1 MILICALFINWL
13 NMLRGILFISFLFM
27 GLSVSAQR
35 VFDRRYYN
43 LQGKVEPISIER
55 PLLQFQVRFSAVALM
70 SDRSP
75 IYYRLRL
82 VLPLKKKQ
90 SVRKVVVNGDSLCQT
105 TFIARPKTTQKRS
118 LVNRLWV
125 YKNSFYL
132 LKQQLSIHY
141 SQSLVRGKIE
151 IRRMPVSPKKAYKLT
166 EKTPGY
172 LSD

>member
-1 MILICALFINWL
+1 
-13 NMLRGILFISFLFM
+13 MLRGIIFISFLFM
-27 GLSVSAQR
+27 GWYVSAQR

-43 LQGKVEPISIER
+43 LQGRVEPISTQR

-75 IYYRLRL
+75 VYYRLRL

-90 SVRKVVVNGDSLCQT
+90 NLRTVLVNGDSLYQAAFT
-105 TFIARPKTTQKRS
+105 VPPKTTQKRS

-151 IRRMPVSPKKAYKLT
+151 IRRMPVILRKAYKLT
-166 EKTPGY
+166 DKYPRY

>member
-1 MILICALFINWL
+1 MVRGFI
-13 NMLRGILFISFLFM
+13 FISFFFF
-27 GLSVSAQR
+27 VSSANAQK

-43 LQGKVEPISIER
+43 LQGRVEPISTQR

-90 SVRKVVVNGDSLCQT
+90 SVRAVVVNGDSLYQAAFT
-105 TFIARPKTTQKRS
+105 VPPKTTQKRS
-118 LVNRLWV
+118 LINRLWV
-125 YKNSFYL
+125 YKKSFYL

-141 SQSLVRGKIE
+141 SQSLVRGKVE
-151 IRRMPVSPKKAYKLT
+151 IRRM
-166 EKTPGY
+166 
-172 LSD
+172 

>member
-1 MILICALFINWL
+1 
-13 NMLRGILFISFLFM
+13 M
-27 GLSVSAQR
+27 GLSVAAQR

-43 LQGKVEPISIER
+43 LQGKVEPISTQR

-90 SVRKVVVNGDSLCQT
+90 NLRTVVVNGDSLYQAAFT
-105 TFIARPKTTQKRS
+105 VPPKTTQKRS

-166 EKTPGY
+166 EKNPGY